1 MSAQEWI
8 VAAIG
13 AATGGYLV
21 WRAIRRR
28 LTSTCCGERECPATR
43 RILEQMRTSPKSLD
57 ASEAKPPRL

>member
-13 AATGGYLV
+13 AVTVGYLV
-21 WRAIRRR
+21 WRAVRRR

-43 RILEQMRTSPKSLD
+43 RVLEQMRGSRKALD
-57 ASEAKPPRL
+57 VSEAEQPRL